1 MNIKI
6 EYNGN
11 FSEIADIYNYVQNCY
26 WHEIKARINGF
37 TGMITNY
44 SFRKNCNKRPYD
56 DNCKLGIEMLICNE
70 VDTEEDKI
78 HNLEINKD
86 ATLFDMM
93 AKFNEEIKEVY
104 EAINKLDEENFIEEL
119 LDVVQVC
126 YGLAYTQN
134 INLDDYIK
142 QHNEKLLSRGHE
154 FID

>member
-1 MNIKI
+1 MLKKI
-6 EYNGN
+6 TLTGTYNEMLN
-11 FSEIADIYNYVQNCY
+11 KQIEIARAYDNDLI
-26 WHEIKARINGF
+26 ISIDGF
-37 TGMITNY
+37 TGHVRNWNEELHTN
-44 SFRKNCNKRPYD
+44 RKGLYELDVVMELEKYVCMN
-56 DNCKLGIEMLICNE
+56 
-70 VDTEEDKI
+70 KI

-93 AKFNEEIKEVY
+93 CKFKEEVREVY

>member
-1 MNIKI
+1 MLKKI
-6 EYNGN
+6 T
-11 FSEIADIYNYVQNCY
+11 I
-26 WHEIKARINGF
+26 
-37 TGMITNY
+37 TGT
-44 SFRKNCNKRPYD
+44 
-56 DNCKLGIEMLICNE
+56 CKEMLNKQIEITKAYENNLLISIDGFAGNVRNWNE
-70 VDTEEDKI
+70 ELRIKRKGLYELDLVIELEKYDNVCMNKI

-93 AKFNEEIKEVY
+93 VKFNEEIKEVY
-104 EAINKLDEENFIEEL
+104 EAVNNLDKENFIEEL

-142 QHNEKLLSRGHE
+142 QHNEKLLSRGHK